1 MDKEKVKDEKTKE
14 DVTGAILF
22 EFVMNHNLMYGFK
35 DGKLQFN
42 VDEQQINITKLAIYP
57 DLELT
62 KMSALAQY
70 EYKEVVTDVNA
81 AAIIDATRYIRT
93 SLTGGMSGER
103 KTTVTNLK
111 PTAKVEAEDE
121 ESNKEDSK
129 KKKDGECE
137 DKKKVNESTINNIKE
152 IKEANI
158 SVITDSLKISKQIQM
173 KPGSKTFT
181 VDFKPHEIAK
191 FINFRES
198 KKIKIFINGVE
209 KRPMEE
215 KEFISRI
222 LPSINLEITLK

>member
-1 MDKEKVKDEKTKE
+1 MEKEKAKE
-14 DVTGAILF
+14 DVSGAILF

-35 DGKLQFN
+35 DGKFIFD
-42 VDEQQINITKLAIYP
+42 VDEQQINITRLAIYP

-62 KMSALAQY
+62 QMSALAHY
-70 EYKEVVTDVNA
+70 EFKGVDNA
-81 AAIIDATRYIRT
+81 NADAIIDATRYIRT
-93 SLTGGMSGER
+93 PLTGTASVTT
-103 KTTVTNLK
+103 KTLNNPK
-111 PTAKVEAEDE
+111 PTVKAEEVED
-121 ESNKEDSK
+121 KDTK
-129 KKKDGECE
+129 GKKDKDAQDE

-152 IKEANI
+152 IVEANI
-158 SVITDSLKISKQIQM
+158 SVITDSLKISKQIQL
-173 KPGSKTFT
+173 KPGSKVFT